1 MRILK
6 LLGLTEN
13 DHSDLSDS
21 NPTSHR
27 IRRYRRARLTGISA
41 VVARG
46 VQTGTLLIT
55 IPLTIHYLG
64 NEEFGIWATISSLL
78 AMATFADFGI
88 GNGVL
93 NIVAY
98 ADGQDDSDSIR
109 RAISSGFAVLS
120 AVALVVL
127 GVFAITTRWLSWADI
142 LHVTSSGA
150 RSETAPAILVFVVC
164 FALNIPL
171 DLVQRAQLG
180 LQEGFRSN
188 LWQIFGSITALAGVV
203 AGIHLRISLPAL
215 IAVLAG
221 TPVLATA
228 LNTLHFFAIGR
239 PDLRPR
245 ISLVSKGSV
254 RRILSFGTLFF
265 VLQLVVA
272 VSFSADSFIIARVL
286 GVAQVPGYSIPQRM
300 FSLISVMVSILVT
313 PLWPAYAEAISR
325 GDIPWVRKT
334 LARSMIFVSVLT
346 FAASVVLLLMARLI
360 LAWWIG
366 PQFSVSFVLL
376 VGLALW
382 SIVESCG
389 ATNAMF
395 MNGANIVRFQ
405 IIIALIFGTAC
416 VTAKVYATRRF
427 GIQAMPWATLL
438 TYLPLVALPSLIYVP
453 RALRHLRSPQ
463 NPVLIASPVVE
474 DQ

>member
-1 MRILK
+1 MRIIEALHR
-6 LLGLTEN
+6 LRA
-13 DHSDLSDS
+13 SF
-21 NPTSHR
+21 PTFHAVSTDAEDR
-27 IRRYRRARLTGISA
+27 GTRRLRRASLTSGTAALARA
-41 VVARG
+41 VQV
-46 VQTGTLLIT
+46 GTSLVT
-55 IPLTIHYLG
+55 IPFTIHYLG
-64 NEEFGIWATISSLL
+64 TEEFGIWVTISSLL

-98 ADGQDDSDSIR
+98 ADGQDDRDSIH

-127 GVFAITTRWLSWADI
+127 GIFAITIKWLSWADI
-142 LHVTSSGA
+142 LHVTSIGA
-150 RSETAPAILVFVVC
+150 RSETAPAILVFAAC

-188 LWQIFGSITALAGVV
+188 LWQLFGSIAALAGVV

-221 TPVLATA
+221 APVLATA
-228 LNTLHFFAIGR
+228 LNTLHFFVIGR
-239 PDLRPR
+239 PDLRPS
-245 ISLVSKGSV
+245 IGLVSKDSI

-286 GVAQVPGYSIPQRM
+286 GVAQVPGDPIPQRM

-334 LARSMIFVSVLT
+334 LARSLTFVFVLT
-346 FAASVVLLLMARLI
+346 FTASVLLLLLARFI

-382 SIVESCG
+382 SVVESCG

-405 IIIALIFGTAC
+405 IIVALIFGAAC

-427 GIQAMPWATLL
+427 GIQAMPWATLF
-438 TYLPLVALPSLIYVP
+438 TYLPLVALPCLIYVP
-453 RALRHLRSPQ
+453 RALRQLKAPAM
-463 NPVLIASPVVE
+463 PVKSATPTE
-474 DQ
+474 

>member
-1 MRILK
+1 LTSGTA
-6 LLGLTEN
+6 LLARAVQVG
-13 DHSDLSDS
+13 
-21 NPTSHR
+21 TS
-27 IRRYRRARLTGISA
+27 
-41 VVARG
+41 
-46 VQTGTLLIT
+46 LIT

-64 NEEFGIWATISSLL
+64 NEEFGIWVTISSLL

-98 ADGQDDSDSIR
+98 ADGQDDRDSIR
-109 RAISSGFAVLS
+109 RAISSGFVVLS

-127 GVFAITTRWLSWADI
+127 GFFAITINWLSWADI
-142 LHVTSSGA
+142 LHVTSAGA
-150 RSETAPAILVFVVC
+150 RSETAPSILVFAVC

-188 LWQIFGSITALAGVV
+188 LWQLLGSIMALAGVI

-221 TPVLATA
+221 APVLATA
-228 LNTLHFFAIGR
+228 LNTLQFFVFGR

-245 ISLVSKGSV
+245 LSLVSKSNI

-300 FSLISVMVSILVT
+300 FSLISMMVAILVT

-334 LARSMIFVSVLT
+334 LARSLTFVFVLT
-346 FAASVVLLLMARLI
+346 CAASVVLLLMARLI

-366 PQFSVSFVLL
+366 PQFSVPFVLL
-376 VGLALW
+376 VGLSLW

-389 ATNAMF
+389 AANAMF

-405 IIIALIFGTAC
+405 IIVGSIFGVAC
-416 VTAKVYATRRF
+416 VTAKVYATKRF
-427 GIQAMPWATLL
+427 GIQAVPWATLF
-438 TYLPLVALPSLIYVP
+438 TYIPIVAVPCVFYVP
-453 RALRHLRSPQ
+453 RALRRLHTGEL
-463 NPVLIASPVVE
+463 PVRVATPVE
-474 DQ
+474 